1 MSSSPSAAGP
11 GAPWWKSGVLYEI
24 YPRSFADSDGDGI
37 GDLQGIIDRLDHL
50 EWLGIDGL
58 WLSPVSPSPNADW
71 GYDVADYCG
80 VDPAY
85 GTLATLDALVAEAG
99 RRGIHVLLDLVPNH
113 TSEAHPWFVEA
124 RSSRS
129 SAQRDWYVWAEPG
142 PDGSRPN
149 NWVAQFGGPAW
160 TLDEATDEF
169 YLHNFTREQPDLN
182 WWNPAVH
189 RAFEEIMRFWLDR
202 GLAGFRIDVC
212 NMIVKDAGLRDN
224 PPATEDDAVV
234 EQLFGQRFAY
244 NGNRPEVHEILQ
256 SWRTLADTYDPPRLL
271 LGETDV
277 HHLSMLPPYYGDGSD
292 ELHLA
297 FNLAWLHSEFRADA
311 LRAVVEETERI
322 LPPGA
327 QPVWTGSNLD
337 TSRLATRWAQ
347 GNGELVR
354 CVLLALLCLRGTPVL
369 YQGDEIGLPDGAVT
383 EEVLRDPVG
392 RRYWPHAAGRDP
404 ERSPLPW
411 HDGPG
416 RGFTAPGVEPWL
428 PMGTPPAINVAS
440 QRDDP
445 GSVLTFT
452 RDLIA
457 LRRRSPDLW
466 GGSYDSLPS
475 PPDTW
480 VWRRGRGF
488 AAALNLG
495 DEARRIDGLAG
506 SVAIGTDRRR
516 DGEPVQE
523 QLSLSPGEGV
533 LIRLT

>member
-1 MSSSPSAAGP
+1 
-11 GAPWWKSGVLYEI
+11 
-24 YPRSFADSDGDGI
+24 
-37 GDLQGIIDRLDHL
+37 
-50 EWLGIDGL
+50 
-58 WLSPVSPSPNADW
+58 
-71 GYDVADYCG
+71 
-80 VDPAY
+80 
-85 GTLATLDALVAEAG
+85 
-99 RRGIHVLLDLVPNH
+99 
-113 TSEAHPWFVEA
+113 
-124 RSSRS
+124 
-129 SAQRDWYVWAEPG
+129 
-142 PDGSRPN
+142 
-149 NWVAQFGGPAW
+149 
-160 TLDEATDEF
+160 
-169 YLHNFTREQPDLN
+169 
-182 WWNPAVH
+182 
-189 RAFEEIMRFWLDR
+189 
-202 GLAGFRIDVC
+202 
-212 NMIVKDAGLRDN
+212 
-224 PPATEDDAVV
+224 
-234 EQLFGQRFAY
+234 
-244 NGNRPEVHEILQ
+244 
-256 SWRTLADTYDPPRLL
+256 
-271 LGETDV
+271 
-277 HHLSMLPPYYGDGSD
+277 
-292 ELHLA
+292 
-297 FNLAWLHSEFRADA
+297 
-311 LRAVVEETERI
+311 
-322 LPPGA
+322 
-327 QPVWTGSNLD
+327 
-337 TSRLATRWAQ
+337 
-347 GNGELVR
+347 
-354 CVLLALLCLRGTPVL
+354 VL